1 MNSQAKIAAAQ
12 QALIDRKSIVD
23 AVDYLKSDLLSQ
35 IALSDPLEGELRES
49 LYRDYR
55 AIDSVMHRLRAV
67 ITGGNFAAHFEGDE

>member
-35 IALSDPLEGELRES
+35 IALSDPL
-49 LYRDYR
+49 
-55 AIDSVMHRLRAV
+55 
-67 ITGGNFAAHFEGDE
+67 